1 MGTPRR
7 RRLRP
12 PTGREGGPGP
22 ERNGPAQRQKDYSSQ
37 HTLPRPPSARNA
49 GVCSPHR
56 CTCARPDR
64 LFPPL
69 RCSPSP
75 LRRRLQPAFFP
86 PPYWPPPGGL
96 RPNWPSAT
104 CGSCCWARA
113 GRGAVAAAMGGG
125 RGGRGRAGLARAE
138 GDQSIDCPLLMATAG
153 DGSKPHASVSPN
165 PLTHL
170 QEVEPRVAKRRL
182 SQARHRAT
190 LARIFSGLQ
199 EAVSSQSDN
208 SASKYQVLRKAKK
221 SIQKLE
227 QTLGSLLK
235 MKESFSLEDR
245 NLSSLEN
252 VKEEYVKRHFSNQST
267 APASE
272 AVSES
277 DSTIWYLIQEC
288 EKQTVE
294 EDGKTEFI
302 QSPDTSSLDLVEFE
316 RYLYFYK
323 HTVDL
328 LIEHGIVCTEEVP
341 LPEVSTVISHLWQEL
356 SEERRDSILQYCSQR
371 DFLMDHKAACQEPA
385 CTEGSVRD
393 SRGNSEEAS
402 GSSVSTPEEVM
413 FEDAFDV
420 AAGFL
425 DGSETQGMS
434 SQSSAFANCT
444 SENPEDHHR
453 LYLQITD
460 FLKSLFFANTQ
471 FCEEED
477 LQFDYETVM
486 LRCTETFDDE
496 DF

>member
-1 MGTPRR
+1 M
-7 RRLRP
+7 
-12 PTGREGGPGP
+12 E
-22 ERNGPAQRQKDYSSQ
+22 
-37 HTLPRPPSARNA
+37 
-49 GVCSPHR
+49 
-56 CTCARPDR
+56 
-64 LFPPL
+64 
-69 RCSPSP
+69 
-75 LRRRLQPAFFP
+75 
-86 PPYWPPPGGL
+86 
-96 RPNWPSAT
+96 
-104 CGSCCWARA
+104 
-113 GRGAVAAAMGGG
+113 
-125 RGGRGRAGLARAE
+125 
-138 GDQSIDCPLLMATAG
+138 TAG
-153 DGSKPHASVSPN
+153 ACSKPHARVSPG

-170 QEVEPRVAKRRL
+170 EEVEPRVAKRRL

-190 LARIFSGLQ
+190 LTRLFSDLR
-199 EAVSSQSDN
+199 EAVLSQSDK

-227 QTLGSLLK
+227 QTLGSLLE
-235 MKESFSLEDR
+235 MKADSFSLEDG
-245 NLSSLEN
+245 NPSSLEE
-252 VKEEYVKRHFSNQST
+252 VREEYVKKYFSNQST
-267 APASE
+267 ASGSE

-277 DSTIWYLIQEC
+277 DSTNWYLSQKC
-288 EKQTVE
+288 ENQTMVKDE
-294 EDGKTEFI
+294 KPEFI
-302 QSPDTSSLDLVEFE
+302 QSPDTPSPDLVEFE

-328 LIEHGIVCTEEVP
+328 LIEHGIVCTGEVP
-341 LPEVSTVISHLWQEL
+341 LPEVSTAISNLWQEL

-371 DFLMDHKAACQEPA
+371 DFLMEPKDACQEPA
-385 CTEGSVRD
+385 CPEGSVRD

-413 FEDAFDV
+413 LEDAFDV

-425 DGSETQGMS
+425 GRSETQRMS
-434 SQSSAFANCT
+434 SQSSLFADST

-471 FCEEED
+471 FCKEED

>member
-1 MGTPRR
+1 M
-7 RRLRP
+7 
-12 PTGREGGPGP
+12 E
-22 ERNGPAQRQKDYSSQ
+22 
-37 HTLPRPPSARNA
+37 
-49 GVCSPHR
+49 
-56 CTCARPDR
+56 
-64 LFPPL
+64 
-69 RCSPSP
+69 
-75 LRRRLQPAFFP
+75 
-86 PPYWPPPGGL
+86 
-96 RPNWPSAT
+96 
-104 CGSCCWARA
+104 
-113 GRGAVAAAMGGG
+113 
-125 RGGRGRAGLARAE
+125 
-138 GDQSIDCPLLMATAG
+138 TAG
-153 DGSKPHASVSPN
+153 DHRKSHARVSPN

-170 QEVEPRVAKRRL
+170 QDVEPRVAKRRL

-190 LARIFSGLQ
+190 LATLFSGLR
-199 EAVSSQSDN
+199 EAVLSQSDN

-235 MKESFSLEDR
+235 MKESFSLEDG
-245 NLSSLEN
+245 NPSSLEE
-252 VKEEYVKRHFSNQST
+252 VREEYVKRHFSNHST
-267 APASE
+267 VLASE

-277 DSTIWYLIQEC
+277 DSSVWYLIEEC
-288 EKQTVE
+288 EKQTMD
-294 EDGKTEFI
+294 EDGKPEFI
-302 QSPDTSSLDLVEFE
+302 QSPDTSSPDLVEFE

-341 LPEVSTVISHLWQEL
+341 LPEVSTAISHLWQEL
-356 SEERRDSILQYCSQR
+356 SEERRDSILQYCGQR
-371 DFLMDHKAACQEPA
+371 DFLTDPKAACQEPA

-425 DGSETQGMS
+425 DRSETQGMS
-434 SQSSAFANCT
+434 SQSSAFASCT
-444 SENPEDHHR
+444 SENPEDHHS
-453 LYLQITD
+453 LYLQITN
-460 FLKSLFFANTQ
+460 FLKRLFFANTQ
-471 FCEEED
+471 FCQEED